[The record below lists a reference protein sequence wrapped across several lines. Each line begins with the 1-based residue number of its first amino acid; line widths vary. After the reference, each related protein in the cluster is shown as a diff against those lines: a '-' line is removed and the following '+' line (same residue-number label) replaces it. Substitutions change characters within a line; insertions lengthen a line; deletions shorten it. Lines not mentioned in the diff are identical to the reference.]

1 MPSFQQ
7 YWYVYALV
15 IIAVIDLA
23 IGIKNYR
30 KSHPTYPDFKVAMP
44 DVKRID
50 VRYGFYASYGD
61 QVNETKGFTNLHWES
76 FYDSYEKGIENIR
89 AFPDLVVCDF
99 SRALFGPRQ
108 ADGMIPLNPDGA
120 KNLVAMFNQL
130 RDAGVL
136 DKIKVAVLLDEPNL
150 NTTRAEY
157 EAAVLTFHTAL
168 LVTGVKMKLGVIYM
182 GNNTEG
188 TDYWAFNDHDIVG
201 FDDYKRGNYIF
212 APGEEYERMRS
223 ILKPNQMMWLV
234 PGSADT
240 KGVKSIDPDT
250 FEAVAHRD
258 PWVWGVVAFL
268 WADVHGMAGVRSIP
282 TQREKYI
289 KIGYSL
295 LWKTP

>member
-15 IIAVIDLA
+15 IIAVIGLA

-30 KSHPTYPDFKVAMP
+30 KSHPTYPDFKVEMP
-44 DVKRID
+44 GVKRID

-76 FYDSYEKGIENIR
+76 FYDSYEKGIENIQ
-89 AFPDLVVCDF
+89 AFSDLVVCDF

-108 ADGMIPLNPDGA
+108 ADGMIPLNPDA
-120 KNLVAMFNQL
+120 AQNLISMINQL
-130 RDAGVL
+130 NAAGVL
-136 DKIKVAVLLDEPNL
+136 GKIKVAVLLDEPNL
-150 NTTRAEY
+150 NTSRIEY
-157 EAAVLTFHTAL
+157 ETAVRLWKA
-168 LVTGVKMKLGVIYM
+168 VTEQMGVQMKLGVIYM

-234 PGSADT
+234 PGAAQT
-240 KGVKSIDPDT
+240 KGATPQDPAT
-250 FEAVAHRD
+250 FEAVFHRD
-258 PWVWGVVAFL
+258 PWVWGIIPFL
-268 WADVHGMAGVRSIP
+268 WADMHGMVGVRSTP

-289 KIGYSL
+289 KLGYSL
-295 LWKTP
+295 LWKAP